1 MLLTLYINT
10 IIQQQILHGSTI
22 AKTYQKEGIPKE
34 KIESFLE
41 SARISITH
49 PKLKELFNL
58 IQQD

>member
-1 MLLTLYINT
+1 MAL
-10 IIQQQILHGSTI
+10 Q